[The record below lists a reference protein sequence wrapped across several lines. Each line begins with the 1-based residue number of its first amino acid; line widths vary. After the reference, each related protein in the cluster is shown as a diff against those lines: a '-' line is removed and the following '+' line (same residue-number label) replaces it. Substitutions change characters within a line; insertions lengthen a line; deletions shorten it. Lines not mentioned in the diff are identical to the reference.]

1 MDDDNIDMGY
11 LVTLVLSL
19 RVESGPHNLIRHE
32 VARRLWAKDFRGLE
46 KVDRETFAMAVF
58 DAIEDGLVP
67 GAAAAAALDEA
78 GCMELAVALDH
89 DGSGKITVRD
99 LRAKFLKG
107 LPFTECVALLL
118 AKDGTLSLPIPPKV
132 GRCRLAASKRELKAP
147 MVSALETVIS

>member
-1 MDDDNIDMGY
+1 M
-11 LVTLVLSL
+11 SL
-19 RVESGPHNLIRHE
+19 WSLPVESGPHNLIRHE
-32 VARRLWAKDFRGLE
+32 DARRLWAKAFRGFE
-46 KVDRETFAMAVF
+46 KVDRETFAMAVL

-67 GAAAAAALDEA
+67 GAAAALDET

-89 DGSGKITVRD
+89 DGSGLITVRD

-132 GRCRLAASKRELKAP
+132 FLGRGADLDAAMEVGP
-147 MVSALETVIS
+147 TG